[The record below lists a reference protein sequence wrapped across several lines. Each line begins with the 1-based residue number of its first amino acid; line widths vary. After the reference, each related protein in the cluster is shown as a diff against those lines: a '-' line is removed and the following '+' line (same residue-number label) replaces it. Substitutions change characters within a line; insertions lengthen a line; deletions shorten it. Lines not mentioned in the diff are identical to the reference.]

1 MENQAILHGRATF
14 LTAIQIICL
23 FGYLYVRGK
32 ETTSLEGIEQY
43 FKISLLIIL
52 FKKWILAKVW
62 GKKKIG

>member
-52 FKKWILAKVW
+52 FKK
-62 GKKKIG
+62 